1 MTTTCLFTRK
11 YIVRLMQRHLTSVEH
26 NPLRMMR
33 LGVTMWSYV
42 NRLIVDGST
51 NEVFIKKLND
61 NLKKEFLTKK
71 NKINDFK
78 CKSLAVTYQQKKQQ
92 NKTKKTTTEWYE
104 IEM

>member
-1 MTTTCLFTRK
+1 
-11 YIVRLMQRHLTSVEH
+11 MQRHLTSVEH
-26 NPLRMMR
+26 NPLRMR

-42 NRLIVDGST
+42 NRLFVDGST

-61 NLKKEFLTKK
+61 NLKKKLLK

-78 CKSLAVTYQQKKQQ
+78 CKSLTVTYQNTKNYNNKK
-92 NKTKKTTTEWYE
+92 TEWYE